1 MIFICLNL
9 SNSNDK
15 STNDCCKRQIYI
27 AIKIDKPICK
37 IYRIII
43 NIFIFINSSNYL
55 IYLGS
60 KEYKR
65 TYKYLSKDADLVK
78 KLQNPALKDTAFS
91 ELLDAYQERLYWHI
105 RKIVSTH
112 ENADDVLQNTFIRIY
127 KNIKKFEGKSSLH
140 TWMYRIAYNE
150 SIRFLEN
157 NNKKRYED
165 IDAVSE
171 SHLEVLFEDEYFDG
185 DEIQKKLTN
194 IIARFTEKQQRVFQ
208 MKYFDDL
215 SFRKISEI
223 LEVSESTLKSTYYT
237 TVKIIEEKI
246 FL

>member
-1 MIFICLNL
+1 M
-9 SNSNDK
+9 D
-15 STNDCCKRQIYI
+15 
-27 AIKIDKPICK
+27 
-37 IYRIII
+37 
-43 NIFIFINSSNYL
+43 
-55 IYLGS
+55 
-60 KEYKR
+60 
-65 TYKYLSKDADLVK
+65 KDATLIK
-78 KLQNPALKDTAFS
+78 KLKNVTLKDTAFS
-91 ELLDAYQERLYWHI
+91 ELLDTYQERLYWHI

-127 KNIKKFEGKSSLH
+127 KNIQQFKSSLH

-150 SIRFLEN
+150 SLRFLEN
-157 NNKKRYED
+157 NNKKRYDD
-165 IDAVSE
+165 IDTISE

>member
-1 MIFICLNL
+1 M
-9 SNSNDK
+9 D
-15 STNDCCKRQIYI
+15 
-27 AIKIDKPICK
+27 
-37 IYRIII
+37 
-43 NIFIFINSSNYL
+43 
-55 IYLGS
+55 
-60 KEYKR
+60 
-65 TYKYLSKDADLVK
+65 KDATLIK
-78 KLQNPALKDTAFS
+78 KLKNVTLKDTAFS
-91 ELLDAYQERLYWHI
+91 ELLDTYQERLYWHI

-127 KNIKKFEGKSSLH
+127 KNIQQFKGKSSLH

-150 SIRFLEN
+150 SLRFLEN
-157 NNKKRYED
+157 NNKKRYDD
-165 IDAVSE
+165 IDAIYE

>member
-1 MIFICLNL
+1 L
-9 SNSNDK
+9 D
-15 STNDCCKRQIYI
+15 
-27 AIKIDKPICK
+27 
-37 IYRIII
+37 
-43 NIFIFINSSNYL
+43 
-55 IYLGS
+55 
-60 KEYKR
+60 
-65 TYKYLSKDADLVK
+65 KDATLIK
-78 KLQNPALKDTAFS
+78 KLKNVTLKDTAFS
-91 ELLDAYQERLYWHI
+91 ELLDTYQERLYWHI

-127 KNIKKFEGKSSLH
+127 KNIQQFKSKSSLH

-150 SIRFLEN
+150 SLRFLEN
-157 NNKKRYED
+157 NNKKRYDD
-165 IDAVSE
+165 IDTISE